1 MLKLKLNTIV
11 AVTALV
17 VAVFGST
24 PLGHAAA
31 RIVLP
36 KNSVG
41 VGQLKKD
48 AVTGLKV
55 KDGTLAAADFK
66 AGQLPAGP
74 QGPKGELGAPGPK
87 GDPGAQGPKGDTGA
101 PGAIGIRVTK
111 GDKGDPGMANTV
123 LRTNSRYVNPGPS
136 SEEIS
141 ASCQPGERATGG
153 GGSFGTSDAGD
164 ALVYSAPGTAGGFPA
179 AGQTPTKWWVAAHNG
194 AAHLQGADRL
204 RDLRAG

>member
-24 PLGHAAA
+24 PLGNAAA
-31 RIVLP
+31 RFVLP

-74 QGPKGELGAPGPK
+74 QGPKGDLGAPGAKGDPGRPGPK
-87 GDPGAQGPKGDTGA
+87 GDPGDTGRDRRA
-101 PGAIGIRVTK
+101 RRAIGAGTREWRTRSSHES
-111 GDKGDPGMANTV
+111 DRQPG
-123 LRTNSRYVNPGPS
+123 LS
-136 SEEIS
+136 SDEIS
-141 ASCQPGERATGG
+141 A
-153 GGSFGTSDAGD
+153 
-164 ALVYSAPGTAGGFPA
+164 
-179 AGQTPTKWWVAAHNG
+179 
-194 AAHLQGADRL
+194 
-204 RDLRAG
+204 